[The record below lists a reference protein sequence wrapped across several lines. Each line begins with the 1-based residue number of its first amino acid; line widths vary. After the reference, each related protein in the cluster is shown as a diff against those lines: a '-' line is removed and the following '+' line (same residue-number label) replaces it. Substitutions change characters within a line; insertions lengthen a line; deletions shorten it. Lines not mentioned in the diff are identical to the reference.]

1 MHLLYLLE
9 SFTFEKMKV
18 PYFVPWIN
26 DEDKRYVQA
35 SLEQRWLTNGPFLQK
50 FENKFS
56 KYIGTNFSLGVGSAT
71 QALHLA
77 LRAINV
83 QKQDEIIVPSF
94 TFAATANAVTYCGG
108 KPILVDVTNNTFTI
122 DPAKIRKKITK
133 KTKGL
138 VVVHYGGQ
146 SCDMDE
152 IKQIARSAEIK
163 LIEDCAHALGSTY
176 QRKKCGSIGDAGCFS
191 FYPTKVITTGEGG
204 MVTTNK
210 SKIYKKVR
218 TLRSQGM
225 DTFPEERE
233 KKVTWKYDIVDLGY
247 NYRLDEIRSALGL
260 SQLKRVNQ
268 INNLRIKIAKKYNKL
283 LQNIK
288 GITIPAT
295 KSDRNHIYHLY
306 SIKIEKEYPLTR
318 DELFLKLHKNGIG
331 TSVQFYPLH
340 LMTYNKGK
348 FSTKDFPISNR
359 LKDQILCLPIFPT
372 MTEKQVKYV
381 VSKLK

>member
-1 MHLLYLLE
+1 
-9 SFTFEKMKV
+9 MKV

-56 KYIGTNFSLGVGSAT
+56 KYIGTNFSLGVGNAT

-94 TFAATANAVTYCGG
+94 TFVATANAVTYCGG

-138 VVVHYGGQ
+138 IVVHYGGQ

-152 IKQIARSAEIK
+152 IKQIARSAGIK

-225 DTFPEERE
+225 DIFPEERE
-233 KKVTWKYDIVDLGY
+233 KKVTWKYDVVDLGY

-372 MTEKQVKYV
+372 MTEKQVKYI

>member
-1 MHLLYLLE
+1 
-9 SFTFEKMKV
+9 MKV

-26 DEDKRYVQA
+26 DEDRRSVQV
-35 SLEQRWLTNGPFLQK
+35 SLRQRWLTNGPILQK
-50 FENKFS
+50 FEKKFS
-56 KYIGTNFSLGVGSAT
+56 KYIDTNFSLGVGSAT

-108 KPILVDVTNNTFTI
+108 KPILVDVTNDTFTI

-133 KTKGL
+133 KTKGI

-146 SCDMDE
+146 SCEMKE
-152 IKQIARSAEIK
+152 IKQIARSAGIK

-176 QRKKCGSIGDAGCFS
+176 LHKKCGSIGDAGCFS

-210 SKIYKKVR
+210 SEIYKKVR
-218 TLRSQGM
+218 ILRSQGM
-225 DTFPEERE
+225 DIFPKERE
-233 KKVTWKYDIVDLGY
+233 KKATWKYDVVDLGY

-260 SQLKRVNQ
+260 SQFKRVNQ

-318 DELFLKLHKNGIG
+318 DALFLKLHKNGIG
-331 TSVQFYPLH
+331 TSVQYYPLH

-348 FSTKDFPISNR
+348 FSTKDFPISNQ
-359 LKDQILCLPIFPT
+359 LKDLILCLPIYPT
-372 MTEKQVKYV
+372 MTEKQIKYV

>member
-1 MHLLYLLE
+1 
-9 SFTFEKMKV
+9 MKV

-26 DEDKRYVQA
+26 EEDRKSVQA
-35 SLEQRWLTNGPFLQK
+35 SLKQRWLTNGPFLQK

-77 LRAINV
+77 LRALNI

-94 TFAATANAVTYCGG
+94 TFAATANAVTYCGA
-108 KPILVDVTNNTFTI
+108 KPILVDVTNDTFTI
-122 DPAKIRKKITK
+122 DPVKIKKKISK
-133 KTKGL
+133 KTKGII
-138 VVVHYGGQ
+138 VVHYGGQ

-152 IKQIARSAEIK
+152 IKQIARSSGIK

-176 QRKKCGSIGDAGCFS
+176 QHKKCGSMGDAGCFS

-210 SKIYKKVR
+210 SEIYKKVR
-218 TLRSQGM
+218 ILRSQGM
-225 DTFPEERE
+225 DIFPKERE
-233 KKVTWKYDIVDLGY
+233 KKATWKYDVVDLGY
-247 NYRLDEIRSALGL
+247 NYRLDEIRSSLGL
-260 SQLKRVNQ
+260 SQLKRVNE
-268 INNLRIKIAKKYNKL
+268 INNFRIKIAKKYNEL
-283 LQNIK
+283 IQNIK
-288 GITIPAT
+288 GITIPST
-295 KSDRNHIYHLY
+295 QSNRNHIYHLY
-306 SIKIEKEYPLTR
+306 SIKIEKEYSLTR
-318 DELFLKLHKNGIG
+318 DELYLKLHKNGIG
-331 TSVQFYPLH
+331 TSVQYYPLH
-340 LMTYNKGK
+340 LMSYNKGK
-348 FSTKDFPISNR
+348 FSSKDFPISNR